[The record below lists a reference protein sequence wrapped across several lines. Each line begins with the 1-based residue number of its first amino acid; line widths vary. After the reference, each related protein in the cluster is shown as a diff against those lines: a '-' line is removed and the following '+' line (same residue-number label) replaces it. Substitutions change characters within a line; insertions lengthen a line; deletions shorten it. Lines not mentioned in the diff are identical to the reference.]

1 MKVVLYEEI
10 RSHEKR
16 VSLHR
21 FLGNASFK
29 PQQEAPLVCVCFRGI
44 VFHCDSRYCYT
55 RVGKEVPLIIMDSD
69 LSDESLSDGEY
80 IVESLLDVKL
90 VQGQEDIKDPNNLT
104 FQYLVKWKDFG
115 DEDNTWEPIEN
126 LTGSLDLV
134 HQFKTRKEQLI
145 RKHIAQSGI
154 STGIRRPGPASKSP
168 PVEPPDL
175 SSSSSSEDDE
185 PPAKD
190 LKMKVK
196 VPAVKRKAPSSSDD
210 DQRKKIK
217 DEGTLKPKDGPNL
230 AVKKRFILQSSSS
243 SEDEK
248 EGETASMEPKKQ
260 QEKEAKTLKVEPFLL
275 LQELETRRKQM
286 QSNKQSEKP
295 ITAEKMP
302 EKQASIDE
310 EIKKIK
316 PGPRSRTEIVSPT
329 KKTEVSDL
337 VLEVMNCI
345 ERAHSKDTE
354 DTQDTVTSFSSIPE
368 EPLKTKVDSET
379 TVKKQKAFSKIDI
392 ETELETASMPFKG
405 SKVSSNK
412 RKAAA
417 TTSSSQICIQSS
429 SSDSEEEETV
439 SKKDNEHSE
448 KMQSKPKE
456 DILKMKDGS
465 KEVKEDKSKV
475 KTGDV
480 SAKEDKNHD
489 HNTNTNKKEDKKQ
502 EDQSH
507 TNNAVSPESPN
518 VNPFENPFDF
528 GAEPEEIL
536 KINVVHGRIIFL
548 VKFKGYSRNQ
558 SDIVTL
564 TQIRYK
570 YPEIV
575 IAFFEKR
582 LKLVDLDLKTG
593 KAFIRDRNP
602 LLEQPLPGNK
612 DNSDQVALQ
621 LEKETNDIKASSEGS
636 STSTRNAS
644 DNRGCKKTIAVKKV
658 DPLGLDS
665 SDED

>member
-1 MKVVLYEEI
+1 
-10 RSHEKR
+10 
-16 VSLHR
+16 
-21 FLGNASFK
+21 
-29 PQQEAPLVCVCFRGI
+29 
-44 VFHCDSRYCYT
+44 
-55 RVGKEVPLIIMDSD
+55 MDSD

-134 HQFKTRKEQLI
+134 HQLKTRKEQLI

-154 STGIRRPGPASKSP
+154 PTETRRPGPASRSLP
-168 PVEPPDL
+168 AEPPDL

-196 VPAVKRKAPSSSDD
+196 VPALKRKAPSSSDD
-210 DQRKKIK
+210 DQRKKITIK
-217 DEGTLKPKDGPNL
+217 DEGTPKPKYGPNL
-230 AVKKRFILQSSSS
+230 AVKKRFILPSSSS

-248 EGETASMEPKKQ
+248 EGEAVSMEPKKQ
-260 QEKEAKTLKVEPFLL
+260 QEKEAKTSKVEPFIL
-275 LQELETRRKQM
+275 LQELEMKRKQM
-286 QSNKQSEKP
+286 QSNKQSAKP
-295 ITAEKMP
+295 VTAEKTP
-302 EKQASIDE
+302 EKQANIDE
-310 EIKKIK
+310 DIKKIK

-337 VLEVMNCI
+337 VLEAMNCI
-345 ERAHSKDTE
+345 QRAHSKDTE
-354 DTQDTVTSFSSIPE
+354 DTQDTVISASSIPE
-368 EPLKTKVDSET
+368 DPLKTNVDSET
-379 TVKKQKAFSKIDI
+379 TLKKQKAFSKIDI
-392 ETELETASMPFKG
+392 ETEVETESMP
-405 SKVSSNK
+405 SKESEVSSNK
-412 RKAAA
+412 SKAAA
-417 TTSSSQICIQSS
+417 TASSSQICIQSS
-429 SSDSEEEETV
+429 SSDSEEEEPVSKKAKTV
-439 SKKDNEHSE
+439 TKKDNEHSE

-489 HNTNTNKKEDKKQ
+489 HNTNANKKEDKKQ
-502 EDQSH
+502 EDKSH
-507 TNNAVSPESPN
+507 TNNAVSPESPD
-518 VNPFENPFDF
+518 VKTRGSLPPFENPFDF

-564 TQIRYK
+564 SQIRYK

-593 KAFIRDRNP
+593 KAFIRDRSP
-602 LLEQPLPGNK
+602 LLEQPLPGHK
-612 DNSDQVALQ
+612 DNSDQVASQ
-621 LEKETNDIKASSEGS
+621 PENERATNDIKASSEGS
-636 STSTRNAS
+636 STSTMNAS
-644 DNRGCKKTIAVKKV
+644 DKKATAVKKV

-665 SDED
+665 SDGD